1 MSQNARK
8 TQRSIKEYNSRK
20 LILQALKT
28 SKNIPSLRNDTI
40 YRNQIV
46 EGIIHNIE
54 NYRLFQQG
62 C

>member
-28 SKNIPSLRNDTI
+28 SKNIPSLIND

-46 EGIIHNIE
+46 EGITRNTE
-54 NYRLFQQG
+54 NYRLIQQG

>member
-28 SKNIPSLRNDTI
+28 SKNIPSLIND

-46 EGIIHNIE
+46 EGIIHNTV
-54 NYRLFQQG
+54 NYRLIQQG